1 MLDEQHLCRRLQPDF
16 SRHYDRRTGTLP
28 VEEHG
33 RDQVGVGSRTERK
46 LGFHGRRVTK
56 VGRKSN
62 TAAAGGLGAA
72 EQGVREAHSGT
83 AGTFLVAE
91 NATTGSV
98 SLSGKGS
105 SSHGSRVV
113 SPGESVPECTRTP
126 LARARDGA
134 GSAR

>member
-56 VGRKSN
+56 VGPEVKH
-62 TAAAGGLGAA
+62 GLGRIRPARTVKTGA
-72 EQGVREAHSGT
+72 KEMDQVRVE
-83 AGTFLVAE
+83 
-91 NATTGSV
+91 GSV
-98 SLSGKGS
+98 LLVFDRSALPASKSIQLQIAAVSSVRSLLRPHCFAELAAVTCGS
-105 SSHGSRVV
+105 
-113 SPGESVPECTRTP
+113 PK
-126 LARARDGA
+126 
-134 GSAR
+134 